1 MHLFD
6 ILNEDLFKPLTWSDK
21 RRYMDILSL
30 LWDTCRRKP
39 MYAISKTEMI
49 DIVED
54 YLTGYGETISVN
66 DEADE
71 DAPDT
76 GDYRGLA
83 AFFLRKLRQ
92 SGWLVEREGEY
103 EEETRLALDHHIIPI
118 LKSFAEVIDPKI
130 ITYKGKLFEIYSM
143 LSRIEEIENPYET
156 CLKVAE
162 ENLIDLNLSLHQLAA
177 SIEDHIDELTRG
189 KRPED
194 ILAFFEEYEEHIV
207 VGSYQRFK
215 TNDNLF
221 YYRTTLHEKIDECED
236 SLIETLVKDYMET
249 ERTAEVDARLA
260 IQKLLQSMRD
270 SLIEMEEIMRVID
283 DQHILYRTRAVQRA
297 QFLLLS
303 DGSTKSKLSG
313 LLKYYAQS
321 IKEREDIGAVDDTP
335 VHDVFQVFGQNFFD
349 SGSLATP
356 SRRRK
361 PTPITQM
368 AEVDELDLEF
378 IEAQQKA
385 LFEYARNALT
395 SENVNRYAGELLGTG
410 KSVSAAY
417 VLEQDPAAIVKIIG
431 LYTYS
436 MSPDRIYNVRPRDS
450 YVTVGGIRFRDFV
463 IEKGV

>member
-1 MHLFD
+1 MSFFE
-6 ILNEDLFKPLTWSDK
+6 IVNEDLFKPLTWSDK

-54 YLTGYGETISVN
+54 YLIGYGEGIAI
-66 DEADE
+66 DEEAD
-71 DAPDT
+71 DDVPDT
-76 GDYRGLA
+76 NDYRGLA
-83 AFFLRKLRQ
+83 TFFLRKLRQ
-92 SGWLVEREGEY
+92 SGWLIEREGEY
-103 EEETRLALDHHIIPI
+103 EEENRLALDHHIIPV
-118 LKSFAEVIDPKI
+118 LRSFAEVINPKI

-143 LSRIEEIENPYET
+143 FSRIKEIENPYET

-162 ENLIDLNLSLHQLAA
+162 ENLIELNLSLHQLAA
-177 SIEDHIDELTRG
+177 SIEDHIDELTAG

-236 SLIETLVKDYMET
+236 ELIETLIKDYMET
-249 ERTAEVDARLA
+249 ERVAEIEARLS

-270 SLIEMEEIMRVID
+270 SLVEMEEIMRVID

-313 LLKYYAQS
+313 LLKYYAQTV
-321 IKEREDIGAVDDTP
+321 REKDDLAAVDNTP
-335 VHDVFQVFGQNFFD
+335 VHDVFQVFGQNYFD

-356 SRRRK
+356 SKRRK

-368 AEVDELDLEF
+368 ASVDDLDLEY
-378 IEAQQKA
+378 IEAQQRA
-385 LFEYARNALT
+385 LFEYARSALT
-395 SENVNRYAGELLGTG
+395 SENVNRYAGELLGAE
-410 KSVSAAY
+410 KSVSASY
-417 VLEQDPAAIVKIIG
+417 ILEKDPAAIVKIIG

-436 MSPDRIYNVRPRDS
+436 MSSDRVYNVSLKDS
-450 YVTVGGIRFRDFV
+450 YVTVGGIKFRDFV